1 MAKKDKKLWIDMCAG
16 SELKDTQG
24 ETLSVEGANIDELER
39 GEGRFNDNHGKGF
52 FNSLGR
58 VTEAKK
64 IFKSEDCEND
74 RHKYYWEKIK
84 APFVYAKGYL
94 YNDDDHPNARAAA
107 AILRNIHREDT
118 PLKMKASVE
127 GGVLARGIKDPTRLA
142 RTKIHSVALTFTP
155 ANNATLV
162 EPLNLDKSDLD
173 WEADQQLMKSVMHLA
188 ETNVPSFRHIE
199 RHASA
204 HTIYENINKI
214 QELAKSVGIEL
225 MIKEDI
231 DPQTI
236 MEKAVLNK
244 ISTNVSKI
252 NHLIKGA
259 KDLANMVKPAK
270 PVDTATATPS
280 TRSNSTLTSPG
291 KVQMAAQDK
300 AAAQATAR
308 DEYQQGMKRLKSN
321 PSTPQKPKD
330 LTSTSYDTMRVKS
343 AKQAQ
348 VDNYFKTQASK
359 AMKNPSYLGKIQQQ
373 LLDQGVPAKKVRAVV
388 TRIRSY
394 MQEPVEKGIKGA
406 LAGGAIGGVATRS
419 FKGAT
424 TGAKIGSKVEDFV
437 NDRKESMEKDEDIKR
452 AAKGLLLAGAMG
464 MGAHS
469 IGNNSDAKKDAAKQL
484 KTDKK
489 VERTVASSEPKSKR
503 FGDDKYMNQLD
514 DKARARANKTRNKIR
529 EKMKKALLAGFGGAG
544 SPTNLTGGG
553 VIQAESLDDGKKTKK
568 SDGEFDYISCDNCG
582 HEQVYMGNQVKCRK
596 CRQNFSL
603 DKLKDLM

>member
-107 AILRNIHREDT
+107 AILRNIHRDDT

-162 EPLNLDKSDLD
+162 EPLNLDKSNLD
-173 WEADQQLMKSVMHLA
+173 WKADEQLIKSVMHLA
-188 ETNVPSFRHIE
+188 ETNVPSFRHIQ

-204 HTIYENINKI
+204 HVIHEKINKI
-214 QELAKSVGIEL
+214 KELAKSVGIEID
-225 MIKEDI
+225 IKQDI
-231 DPQTI
+231 NPQTI

-252 NHLIKGA
+252 SHLVKAA
-259 KDLANMVKPAK
+259 KDVSSA
-270 PVDTATATPS
+270 DTAMY
-280 TRSNSTLTSPG
+280 TSPN
-291 KVQMAAQDK
+291 K
-300 AAAQATAR
+300 ADRTDQ
-308 DEYQQGMKRLKSN
+308 YQQGLERLKSD
-321 PSTPQKPKD
+321 PATPQKPKD
-330 LTSTSYDTMRVKS
+330 LIQDPKNAMRVKN
-343 AKQAQ
+343 AQ
-348 VDNYFKTQASK
+348 QVKHTNTFKTHASK
-359 AMKNPSYLGKIQQQ
+359 AMRDPSHINTVKQSLLQRGVSPNKINKIISNIQ
-373 LLDQGVPAKKVRAVV
+373 
-388 TRIRSY
+388 SH
-394 MQEPVEKGIKGA
+394 MQEPVKKSNDSVEKGE
-406 LAGGAIGGVATRS
+406 IG
-419 FKGAT
+419 
-424 TGAKIGSKVEDFV
+424 
-437 NDRKESMEKDEDIKR
+437 R
-452 AAKGLLLAGAMG
+452 AAKNLVLAGTLAV
-464 MGAHS
+464 GAES
-469 IGNNSDAKKDAAKQL
+469 MKPKSNMNAEKPKEQ
-484 KTDKK
+484 T
-489 VERTVASSEPKSKR
+489 ERTVASEDKNKKDPDKSTNSKKQGYDER
-503 FGDDKYMNQLD
+503 KPNA
-514 DKARARANKTRNKIR
+514 KAIFRENRRKLKTKL
-529 EKMKKALLAGFGGAG
+529 KKALTAGYGGAG
-544 SPTNLTGGG
+544 APTSMTGGG
-553 VIQAESLDDGKKTKK
+553 VFQTESLEDGKAKK
-568 SDGEFDYISCDNCG
+568 SDKGEFRYINCDNCG
-582 HEQVYMGNQVKCRK
+582 HEQVFMGNQVKCRK

-603 DKLKDLM
+603 NKLEELM

>member
-162 EPLNLDKSDLD
+162 EPLNLDKSDLN

-204 HTIYENINKI
+204 HTIYENISKI

-231 DPQTI
+231 DPDTI

-252 NHLIKGA
+252 THLVKAA
-259 KDLANMVKPAK
+259 KDYANLMKPTA
-270 PVDTATATPS
+270 VDTATATPS
-280 TRSNSTLTSPG
+280 TPSVPKATTTTATSPG

-300 AAAQATAR
+300 AAAQAAAR
-308 DEYQQGMKRLKSN
+308 DQYQQGIGKLKSD
-321 PSTPQKPKD
+321 PTTPAKPKD
-330 LTSTSYDTMRVKS
+330 LTSTPDNTMRVKS

-348 VDNYFKTQASK
+348 VDNHFKTQASK
-359 AMKNPSYLGKIQQQ
+359 AMKDPSHLGNIQQQ
-373 LLDQGVPAKKVRAVV
+373 LLDQGVPAKKVRAVL
-388 TRIRSY
+388 TRIRAH
-394 MQEPVEKGIKGA
+394 MQEQPVKKSIE
-406 LAGGAIGGVATRS
+406 
-419 FKGAT
+419 
-424 TGAKIGSKVEDFV
+424 
-437 NDRKESMEKDEDIKR
+437 ESMEKDQDVKR
-452 AAKGLLLAGAMG
+452 AAKNLLLAGAMG
-464 MGAHS
+464 LGVHHMGQD
-469 IGNNSDAKKDAAKQL
+469 SDAKKDAVKKL
-484 KTDKK
+484 KNNKK
-489 VERTVASSEPKSKR
+489 IERTVASSKPKSKR
-503 FGDDKYMNQLD
+503 FGDDEYMNQLD
-514 DKARARANKTRNKIR
+514 DNARARADKTRNKIR

-544 SPTNLTGGG
+544 SPTDLTGGG
-553 VIQAESLDDGKKTKK
+553 VIQAESLEDGKKKTKK

-603 DKLKDLM
+603 EKLEDLM

>member
-107 AILRNIHREDT
+107 AILRNIHRDDT

-162 EPLNLDKSDLD
+162 EPLNLDKSNLN
-173 WEADQQLMKSVMHLA
+173 WEADEQLIKSVMHLA
-188 ETNVPSFRHIE
+188 ETNVPSFRHIQ

-204 HTIYENINKI
+204 HVIHEKINKI
-214 QELAKSVGIEL
+214 KELAKSVGIEIE
-225 MIKEDI
+225 IKQDI

-252 NHLIKGA
+252 SHLVKA
-259 KDLANMVKPAK
+259 VKDLNSA
-270 PVDTATATPS
+270 DTATY
-280 TRSNSTLTSPG
+280 TSPG
-291 KVQMAAQDK
+291 KVKMVAEDK
-300 AAAQATAR
+300 AAARANQT
-308 DEYQQGMKRLKSN
+308 DQYQQGLKRLKSD
-321 PSTPQKPKD
+321 PTTPQKPKD
-330 LTSTSYDTMRVKS
+330 LTQDPKNAMRVKS
-343 AKQAQ
+343 AQQ
-348 VDNYFKTQASK
+348 VKHTNTFKTHASK
-359 AMKNPSYLGKIQQQ
+359 AMRDPNHINTVRESLFQRGI
-373 LLDQGVPAKKVRAVV
+373 PAKK
-388 TRIRSY
+388 INKIISSIQSH
-394 MQEPVEKGIKGA
+394 MQEPVKKSNEEI
-406 LAGGAIGGVATRS
+406 L
-419 FKGAT
+419 
-424 TGAKIGSKVEDFV
+424 
-437 NDRKESMEKDEDIKR
+437 EKDKDLMR
-452 AAKGLLLAGAMG
+452 AAKNLVLAGAMG
-464 MGAHS
+464 MGAHY
-469 IGNNSDAKKDAAKQL
+469 IGNEKDPNKLTEHKAKQ
-484 KTDKK
+484 
-489 VERTVASSEPKSKR
+489 ERTVASEDKSKK
-503 FGDDKYMNQLD
+503 DPDKTVNSKKLGYDERKPNAKKEFKSKYTD
-514 DKARARANKTRNKIR
+514 EERKKKSAEARKWLR
-529 EKMKKALLAGFGGAG
+529 ENTKLKLKKALTAGYGGAG
-544 SPTNLTGGG
+544 APTNLSGGG
-553 VIQAESLDDGKKTKK
+553 VFQTESLEDGKAKK
-568 SDGEFDYISCDNCG
+568 SDKGEFRYINCDNCG
-582 HEQVYMGNQVKCRK
+582 HEQVFMGNQVKCRK

-603 DKLKDLM
+603 NKLEDLM